1 MVDSIDDKNWSK
13 DKYIQNFSAILNYLE
28 KNDGMDVA
36 EIKDLYHKEVEEK
49 KHNPT
54 YQKWGE
60 LSIKDPG
67 PTIET
72 KLTKLIEKEKY
83 DEFSKD
89 AGPGNSTHLQAMK
102 YFKVKV
108 LNAVLGQQFQ
118 MARSKMGNK
127 LGK

>member
-1 MVDSIDDKNWSK
+1 MVDNVDDVNWSK
-13 DKYIQNFSAILNYLE
+13 EKYIKNFSAILNYLE
-28 KNDGMDVA
+28 KNDGFDVA
-36 EIKDLYHKEVEEK
+36 EIRDLYHKEVEEK

-54 YQKWGE
+54 YQEWGE
-60 LSIKDPG
+60 LSIKAPG
-67 PTIET
+67 PTVET

-89 AGPGNSTHLQAMK
+89 AGPGNSTYLQAMK

-108 LNAVLGQQFQ
+108 LNAVLEQQFQ
-118 MARSKMGNK
+118 MALSKMGNK